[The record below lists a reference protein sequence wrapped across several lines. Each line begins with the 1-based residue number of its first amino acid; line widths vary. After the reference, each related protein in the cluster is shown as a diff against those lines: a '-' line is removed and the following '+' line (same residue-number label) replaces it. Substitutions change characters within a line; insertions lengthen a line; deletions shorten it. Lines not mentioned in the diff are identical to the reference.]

1 MTHEKNSGGEVHVLW
16 HARHLAMEEN
26 GLITHLDPDGAIHSD
41 EEEWRIIGIYAAPAD
56 AEAQR
61 ESSRNLKGFRD
72 ESDCFE
78 IAPLTLDEDL
88 WNHGFFTEYPDGR
101 QQD

>member
-1 MTHEKNSGGEVHVLW
+1 MAHEKNSGGEVHVLW

-26 GLITHLDPDGAIHSD
+26 GLITHLDPDGDIHSD
-41 EEEWRIIGIYAAPAD
+41 EEEWRIIGIYAVAEG

-61 ESSRNLKGFRD
+61 ESSKNLKGFRD

-78 IAPLTLDEDL
+78 ISPLTLDEDL
-88 WNHGFFTEYPDGR
+88 WTHGFFTEYPDGR